1 MYIMTWMVWGCID
14 LLSIESFGIGY
25 RLRTSGRISKHY
37 KASESR
43 SRMCLNPKLT
53 SRLAFNAALAY
64 IIRLRTKLIL
74 AGLRSVCDVFGITGL
89 ATTVDRS
96 GRSASG
102 IPILVSKDDAKTMVV
117 KTHHSIDW
125 KFHGHSL
132 QPDISHNLESN
143 QPLLFLLPFPSTT
156 AVEAMALLSSRSHDY
171 SDTLRQRQ
179 VLRIWHSLPGWYS
192 DEK

>member
-1 MYIMTWMVWGCID
+1 MIAVVDDILRGVD
-14 LLSIESFGIGY
+14 LTATTALASTESQMM
-25 RLRTSGRISKHY
+25 
-37 KASESR
+37 A
-43 SRMCLNPKLT
+43 RMCLNPKLT

-117 KTHHSIDW
+117 KTHHSID
-125 KFHGHSL
+125 
-132 QPDISHNLESN
+132 
-143 QPLLFLLPFPSTT
+143 
-156 AVEAMALLSSRSHDY
+156 
-171 SDTLRQRQ
+171 
-179 VLRIWHSLPGWYS
+179 
-192 DEK
+192 

>member
-1 MYIMTWMVWGCID
+1 M
-14 LLSIESFGIGY
+14 LSIESFGIGY

-102 IPILVSKDDAKTMVV
+102 IPKLTSRLAFNAALAYIIRLRTKLILAGLRSVCDVFGITGLATTVDRSGRSASGIPILVSKDDAKTMVV
-117 KTHHSIDW
+117 KTHHSID
-125 KFHGHSL
+125 
-132 QPDISHNLESN
+132 
-143 QPLLFLLPFPSTT
+143 
-156 AVEAMALLSSRSHDY
+156 
-171 SDTLRQRQ
+171 
-179 VLRIWHSLPGWYS
+179 
-192 DEK
+192 